1 MFKIVTTLHSHV
13 QLYSEYTVKALQLT
27 KSLNKNY
34 PRFYD
39 SIYAPGHHYM
49 IEGLHT
55 DSIDVGFNGLGN
67 TVQSSNHVLRTRL
80 AWVNNYD
87 GYSESR
93 LNADS
98 PGVSAGTTESIPRP
112 RDQP

>member
-13 QLYSEYTVKALQLT
+13 QLYSEYSVKALQLT

-39 SIYAPGHHYM
+39 SIYAQGHHYM

-55 DSIDVGFNGLGN
+55 DTVVLMLGLMGWEI
-67 TVQSSNHVLRTRL
+67 R
-80 AWVNNYD
+80 
-87 GYSESR
+87 SR
-93 LNADS
+93 VAIMCCAL
-98 PGVSAGTTESIPRP
+98 VSHG
-112 RDQP
+112 

>member
-1 MFKIVTTLHSHV
+1 MLPGRLKNTYHGNFRNVL
-13 QLYSEYTVKALQLT
+13 LLT
-27 KSLNKNY
+27 SVARTFGARLC
-34 PRFYD
+34 
-39 SIYAPGHHYM
+39 
-49 IEGLHT
+49 
-55 DSIDVGFNGLGN
+55 NGLGN

-98 PGVSAGTTESIPRP
+98 PGVSAGTTESILRVLCDPRP